1 MEQAKIDRINHLAHK
16 AKTIGLTPE
25 EVLEQAALRQEY
37 VAGVLGNLKGQLDNT
52 YVVDEKGRKTK
63 LKRKGEM

>member
-16 AKTIGLTPE
+16 AKTNRLTPE

-37 VAGVLGNLKGQLDNT
+37 VAAVLGNLKGQLDNT